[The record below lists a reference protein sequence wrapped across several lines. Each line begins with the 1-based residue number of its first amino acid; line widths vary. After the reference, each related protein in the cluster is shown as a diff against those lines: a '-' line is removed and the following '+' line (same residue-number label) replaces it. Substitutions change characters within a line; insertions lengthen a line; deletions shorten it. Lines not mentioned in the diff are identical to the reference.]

1 MSVKLLMYYIL
12 ISSISLFYSYQ
23 MFWGFYLQI
32 GYIIFKFFYFISII
46 FLLGFGSG
54 IGSQTGNTGFGSPA
68 TFGSSSQQGKG

>member
-1 MSVKLLMYYIL
+1 MC
-12 ISSISLFYSYQ
+12 
-23 MFWGFYLQI
+23 WGFYLQI